1 MRVNI
6 KLSVERNVE
15 EDLCIY
21 SYGERKSYDVLSGRY
36 SGLSRLFPE
45 DGEYIVKVDF
55 DSDQFRSDL
64 ISAVFKKSEEH
75 SYERTKLIGKD
86 TFTAYH
92 PETLKGTYV
101 LESGLSGFRCIIDS
115 SNPIYRLIPYI
126 RSGSSRRISITTRQD
141 YKWID
146 RGTSGC
152 SSGKQTFMSWRE
164 AKIAS
169 RDTCLR
175 ENMKAVYKCSI
186 CGCWHL
192 TTKDGKILKQKDIY
206 NRKKEK
212 KELKKTKDDLSTV
225 WKDDGNPNR
234 YWRVK
239 LIGLKK
245 EGKK

>member
-21 SYGERKSYDVLSGRY
+21 SYGEKKSYDVLSGRY
-36 SGLSRLFPE
+36 SGLSRLFPGN
-45 DGEYIVKVDF
+45 GEYIVKVDF

-64 ISAVFKKSEEH
+64 VSDVFKRSEEH
-75 SYERTKLIGKD
+75 SYEKTKLIGKD
-86 TFTAYH
+86 TFIAYH
-92 PETLKGTYV
+92 PETLRGTYV

-126 RSGSSRRISITTRQD
+126 RSGSSRRISIITRQD
-141 YKWID
+141 FKWISAE
-146 RGTSGC
+146 GSGC
-152 SSGKQTFMSWRE
+152 SSGKQTFTSWKD
-164 AKIAS
+164 AKIAA
-169 RDTCLR
+169 RDECPR
-175 ENMKAVYKCSI
+175 ERMKAVYRCSI

-192 TTKDGKILKQKDIY
+192 TTKDGKVLKQKDVY

-212 KELKKTKDDLSTV
+212 KVLHKTKNDLNTV
-225 WKDDGNPNR
+225 WNDRGNPDK

-245 EGKK
+245 EDKQ